1 MDKKSLNKTIIIN
14 APRASGIG
22 TFGWKFKAEFEKKRM
37 IDYIEI
43 TPTWKGLLFLWV
55 KLWNRELKII
65 FNLGF
70 TSFGK
75 SIYKNFLNFLMLK
88 LYSIINPSQSIIL
101 HDSID
106 TSNLQY
112 SGYSNSKLLPIGGKI
127 AIQMLKN
134 YNIFVFSKIFHDV
147 LKDKYG
153 FEKVK
158 YFPFPSENELLS
170 ECYRFDGDPL
180 LLNLGY
186 IAPYKGLEILPEIK
200 SKLNNIKLMIV
211 GNFYESFLTTKDGPQ
226 YKRNL
231 IALMNESGVT
241 MTGYLDE
248 ERVKELIKKHKTI
261 AILPYISGYN
271 ASYSALFFIK
281 LGIPVVATNLELFLE
296 IQNNGAGIVLSE
308 RTPSDIAN
316 TILKI
321 LNSQVFVE
329 GLIESDRKYCAKYS
343 FRTFCEFLISKTEH

>member
-1 MDKKSLNKTIIIN
+1 M
-14 APRASGIG
+14 
-22 TFGWKFKAEFEKKRM
+22 
-37 IDYIEI
+37 
-43 TPTWKGLLFLWV
+43 
-55 KLWNRELKII
+55 
-65 FNLGF
+65 
-70 TSFGK
+70 
-75 SIYKNFLNFLMLK
+75 
-88 LYSIINPSQSIIL
+88 
-101 HDSID
+101 
-106 TSNLQY
+106 
-112 SGYSNSKLLPIGGKI
+112 PIGGKI

-134 YNIFVFSKIFHDV
+134 YNIFVFSKIFHGV

-343 FRTFCEFLISKTEH
+343 FRKFCEFLISKTEH